1 MIDLATKQAFWCEQ
15 LPNFEAKYWLP
26 SHFEFLIFDKDQ
38 GNYVIKE
45 DLDPSFEDEATEIFH
60 RVNTGWAMWKKA
72 INFNDQQAEIDSLKA
87 EKHGAE
93 IGHEHFVKQLKE
105 RHSQEIEQLK
115 SENAA
120 LKEKLTKVAGGEF
133 VVVPKSEIG
142 NYYFDD
148 SECIYI
154 DEPDSFLSELDVGE
168 VCEVKRRD
176 YFDLPTQ
183 YAAKVFIDIDNIEW
197 RLFESELE
205 AEIAANECKDKFWG
219 GQGDGDE

>member
-87 EKHGAE
+87 E
-93 IGHEHFVKQLKE
+93 
-105 RHSQEIEQLK
+105 
-115 SENAA
+115 NAA
-120 LKEKLTKVAGGEF
+120 LKERLQKIEDGEF

-219 GQGDGDE
+219 EQGDGDE

>member
-1 MIDLATKQAFWCEQ
+1 MIDLE
-15 LPNFEAKYWLP
+15 LE
-26 SHFEFLIFDKDQ
+26 
-38 GNYVIKE
+38 
-45 DLDPSFEDEATEIFH
+45 
-60 RVNTGWAMWKKA
+60 RKA
-72 INFNDQQAEIDSLKA
+72 FNDWHFLTYGEFVNWWDDAPASWIHNDRWKGWISSAESKQAEIDALKA
-87 EKHGAE
+87 
-93 IGHEHFVKQLKE
+93 
-105 RHSQEIEQLK
+105 
-115 SENAA
+115 
-120 LKEKLTKVAGGEF
+120 KLAKVESGEF

-219 GQGDGDE
+219 EQGDGDE

>member
-87 EKHGAE
+87 ENIELQKKYQHADTQLSD
-93 IGHEHFVKQLKE
+93 IDGHYTLLKKE
-105 RHSQEIEQLK
+105 VE
-115 SENAA
+115 A
-120 LKEKLTKVAGGEF
+120 LKAKLEQSKKVWISVENGLPEF
-133 VVVPKSEIG
+133 ESRVLVFTGNLIEIG
-142 NYYFDD
+142 NY
-148 SECIYI
+148 I
-154 DEPDSFLSELDVGE
+154 DEQTNDFDFYFPRGFWNDGFGSFISDVTHWML
-168 VCEVKRRD
+168 
-176 YFDLPTQ
+176 LPK
-183 YAAKVFIDIDNIEW
+183 A
-197 RLFESELE
+197 
-205 AEIAANECKDKFWG
+205 
-219 GQGDGDE
+219 QGDEDE

>member
-87 EKHGAE
+87 E
-93 IGHEHFVKQLKE
+93 
-105 RHSQEIEQLK
+105 
-115 SENAA
+115 NAA
-120 LKEKLTKVAGGEF
+120 LKEKLGNMEDCWYWDGAEYYVTDPYQYDLNDLDNFEIITLEKYQTTPR
-133 VVVPKSEIG
+133 VPE
-142 NYYFDD
+142 YF
-148 SECIYI
+148 C
-154 DEPDSFLSELDVGE
+154 
-168 VCEVKRRD
+168 
-176 YFDLPTQ
+176 
-183 YAAKVFIDIDNIEW
+183 KVFEDEDTCEIIAFPDYADAKKAIANNKRI
-197 RLFESELE
+197 FNE
-205 AEIAANECKDKFWG
+205 A
-219 GQGDGDE
+219 QGDGDE